1 MTTVRNQ
8 IKEAIKM
15 VGSTIKINGHI
26 QSVRDLGK
34 ISFLTVRDA
43 TGVIQCVIDKDTR
56 YEKPEHKTLNPEVPV
71 QLTGEV
77 VKSPNGNG
85 QAELLTKHVAPL
97 AHVDT
102 ALPVELSKNKKIDQL
117 GLTTLLD
124 YRPLT
129 LRNEKVKAIF
139 KIESVITQAFREFL
153 TNEHFTEIHT
163 PKIVATGTEGGAQL
177 FELEYFGKTAY
188 LAQSPQFYKQIMVG
202 VFERVFETA
211 PVYRAEEHDT
221 TRHLNE
227 YISLDFEMGFVSSE
241 QDVISMQISLM
252 KHIFTTVQEK
262 CEKELSLWGATVP
275 EFDTIPQITLAEAVR
290 LLEKEYSWSP
300 NEKGNYQDLDPEGER
315 LLCGHFAKEEKIDL
329 VYVLNYPLEA
339 RPFYTMPHDDGS
351 SITKSKGFDL
361 LFRGL
366 EITTGGQR
374 LHEFEEL
381 KSAIEKDGLNPQDFS
396 EYLQCFKHGMP
407 PHGGLAI
414 GLERLTKQL
423 LGIKSVKQASL
434 FPRDLNRLKP

>member
-1 MTTVRNQ
+1 MTTERNH
-8 IKEAIKM
+8 IKEAFEM
-15 VGSTIKINGHI
+15 VGSTVTINGHV

-34 ISFLTVRDA
+34 ISFLTIRDA
-43 TGVIQCVIDKDTR
+43 TGVIQCVIDKETR
-56 YEKPEHKTLNPEVPV
+56 FDHSENKTINPEVPV
-71 QLTGEV
+71 QLTGEI

-85 QAELLTKHVAPL
+85 QIELLTRELSPL
-97 AHVDT
+97 AEVDT
-102 ALPVELSKNKKIDQL
+102 TLPVELSKNKKIDQL

-139 KIESVITQAFREFL
+139 KIEAVITQAFREFL
-153 TNEHFTEIHT
+153 TKEHFTEIHT

-227 YISLDFEMGFVSSE
+227 YISLDFEMGFISSE
-241 QDVISMQISLM
+241 QDVISMQVSLM
-252 KHIFTTVQEK
+252 KHIFKSVQEK
-262 CEKELSLWGATVP
+262 CQEELSIWEATVP
-275 EFDTIPQITLAEAVR
+275 QFDTIPQITLAEAVS
-290 LLEKEYSWSP
+290 LLEKEYNWSP

-315 LLCGHFAKEEKIDL
+315 LICGHFAKVEKIDL

-339 RPFYTMPHDDGS
+339 RPFYTMPYDDQS
-351 SITKSKGFDL
+351 SIPKSKGFDL

-374 LHEFEEL
+374 IHQFKEL
-381 KSAIEKDGLNPQDFS
+381 KKAIEEDGLKAEDFS